1 MNETKSTRRSRD
13 ALEVAIR
20 KYGHPAAI
28 SDLNSFSESSDAR
41 RVFLDATFTMCRDS
55 FMDFTIQKM
64 SAGGG
69 DIQGYECADDGKKA
83 DMHCPLARA
92 LQEYG
97 IRVDVVSEAF
107 VSYLRTWLGTFGR
120 PTPPKPTMLY
130 QHEARVRYNK
140 EQETMAKAKTGHI
153 REMLSTS
160 KNVTKEHHHVSNQ
173 VKWDNLKPVL
183 IRDLKIFES
192 NRGTFLKGK
201 LLVEPFTPMVGCTTI
216 MEDKNG
222 DVLLVALYNFLPAGV
237 SGSDADPIASAK
249 IPKGCKVRIAEPFLK
264 VFKDG
269 SRGVR
274 IDNPSD
280 ITVVVQHQSGG
291 RDEMLGK
298 FKANGNDLFQKK
310 LYLGA
315 IECYINGLR
324 NAEFVPTVL
333 SNRSQAFIM
342 VKDWKNAFADAAASL
357 TIRPGCTK
365 TWGRYKKSLE
375 KLEQSLEDNLKGTES
390 NDRARRFF
398 EAALLARV
406 NVDFSKDDNADV
418 NLLKSKGNNAFKSKD
433 YSTAIEMYSVALSLA
448 GKTCRALLS
457 NWAQCCLSIG
467 ALNDSLAGSAA
478 SLRIAFDEKALY
490 RLCRSLMMLAEP
502 SISLAILEN
511 VPPLLKNA
519 TVNKKKSKIGE
530 IADAAN
536 IISGAMV
543 SGSIRNPSKLFSVPC
558 ELYPYWSEDIETFMT
573 GKKGRGVQAKV
584 DMGPGHIV
592 IVEHPIAF
600 SSSNVEKD
608 KKFLMSIRDKTIE
621 DAAQS
626 LLCGAIIG
634 RVQREGLLAN
644 IVNRLFD
651 GVNAKPLSPFGDLLP
666 HISST
671 SPLLPSH
678 HEYMDAK
685 PITISPAHVEGLLR
699 TNSHGGTGDGGKL
712 WTEYSSLYP
721 ATSMFNHSK
730 DPTCGHIVPNKADK
744 EDNATCSILVTTRS
758 VKAGE
763 ELTVC
768 YHSDEAKA
776 KANWGFKE

>member
-1 MNETKSTRRSRD
+1 MNKTNSTKRSRD

-28 SDLNSFSESSDAR
+28 RDLNSFPESSDAR
-41 RVFLDATFTMCRDS
+41 RVFLDSTFTMCRDS
-55 FMDFTIQKM
+55 FMDFTIKNY
-64 SAGGG
+64 SG
-69 DIQGYECADDGKKA
+69 ECADDGMKA
-83 DMHCPLARA
+83 DMQCPLVRA
-92 LQEYG
+92 LQENG
-97 IRVDVVSEAF
+97 IRSDMLPEAF
-107 VSYLRTWLGTFGR
+107 VSDLRTWLGTFGR
-120 PTPPKPTMLY
+120 PTPPKLTMLN
-130 QHEARVRYNK
+130 QHEARVRYSK
-140 EQETMAKAKTGHI
+140 EQETIAKANTGYK
-153 REMLSTS
+153 EMLWTS
-160 KNVTKEHHHVSNQ
+160 KNVTKEHLHVSNNQ
-173 VKWDNLKPVL
+173 VKWDNLKPVS

-192 NRGTFLKGK
+192 NRGTFLEGT
-201 LLVEPFTPMVGCTTI
+201 LLIEPFTPMVGCTTI

-280 ITVVVQHQSGG
+280 ITVVVQPQSRG
-291 RDEMLGK
+291 RDEMLEK
-298 FKANGNDLFQKK
+298 FKADGNALFQKK

-324 NAEFVPTVL
+324 SAEFVPTLL

-357 TIRPGCTK
+357 TIRPGCKK

-375 KLEQSLEDNLKGTES
+375 KLEQSLEDNLKGAES
-390 NDRARRFF
+390 NDRARRVF
-398 EAALLARV
+398 EAALLARF
-406 NVDFSKDDNADV
+406 NVDINKDNDVDV
-418 NLLKSKGNNAFKSKD
+418 NLLKSEGNNAFKSKE
-433 YSTAIEMYSVALSLA
+433 YSTAIEMYSAALSLA

-478 SLRIAFDEKALY
+478 SLRIAFDVKALY
-490 RLCRSLMMLAEP
+490 RLCVSLIMLAEP
-502 SISLAILEN
+502 SISIAILDN
-511 VPPLLKNA
+511 VPPTLKNA
-519 TVNKKKSKIGE
+519 MANKNKSKIGE

-543 SGSIRNPSKLFSVPC
+543 SGSIRNPSKLFPVPS
-558 ELYPYWSEDIETFMT
+558 ELYPNWSEDIETFMT
-573 GKKGRGVQAKV
+573 GKKGRGVRAKF

-600 SSSNVEKD
+600 STSNVKED
-608 KKFLMSIRDKTIE
+608 KKFLTSIGDKTVQ
-621 DAAQS
+621 DATQS
-626 LLCGAIIG
+626 LLCEAIIG
-634 RVQREGLLAN
+634 RVQREGLLSN

-678 HEYMDAK
+678 HEYMDTK

-699 TNSHGGTGDGGKL
+699 TNSHGSTSDGKL
-712 WTEYSSLYP
+712 WTSEEYSSLYP
-721 ATSMFNHSK
+721 AISMFNHSK
-730 DPTCGHIVPNKADK
+730 DPTCGFIVPNKA
-744 EDNATCSILVTTRS
+744 EDEKARCSILATTRP

-768 YHSDEAKA
+768 YHLDEAKA
-776 KANWGFKE
+776 KANWGFED